1 MRIQRSTR
9 PGFTLVEMI
18 VATFLLAIGVSA
30 AMLALSTSSQAS
42 YRSERVQTAALLA
55 QKQMT
60 EIEIQAAQNNLTGG
74 DQTGDFGNQYPEYKW
89 KESVEGT
96 NYPELFKVTLTV
108 QWDLSHNPP
117 HESVFTTYLTNQQNA
132 VTQATQA
139 QTNGTATTSTTAG
152 GTAGAAAAGGTTGG
166 TGIR

>member
-74 DQTGDFGNQYPEYKW
+74 DQTGDFGNQP
-89 KESVEGT
+89 
-96 NYPELFKVTLTV
+96 LHTV
-108 QWDLSHNPP
+108 LDAIA
-117 HESVFTTYLTNQQNA
+117 A
-132 VTQATQA
+132 VTNAQYEQHGRQVTIHRAAPATDK
-139 QTNGTATTSTTAG
+139 QTAHAPVLQTTSTRTENP
-152 GTAGAAAAGGTTGG
+152 
-166 TGIR
+166 